1 MLREAKQTLT
11 GDKLHFTVS
20 AGPGYRKR
28 PLTGIGNWKRLTC
41 HLVKSSLLPLPSWL
55 QQGLSSLA
63 LALLGSF
70 CISVSGGPMHQELAS
85 HHLFCVQGAFAHC
98 RTPYPLA
105 LLTRQGEKQNRL
117 PATGGGA
124 QEVKRLGSV
133 NAWPSQDFKS
143 KCSAPSASLIS
154 FSCVYLGPSHGP
166 CLIINL

>member
-41 HLVKSSLLPLPSWL
+41 HLVKSSVAAPPIMAPARARL
-55 QQGLSSLA
+55 SLA

-70 CISVSGGPMHQELAS
+70 CISVSGGPMHQELAH

-105 LLTRQGEKQNRL
+105 LLTRQGEKR
-117 PATGGGA
+117 
-124 QEVKRLGSV
+124 RI
-133 NAWPSQDFKS
+133 
-143 KCSAPSASLIS
+143 ASLQQ
-154 FSCVYLGPSHGP
+154 VGEPRR
-166 CLIINL
+166 